1 MASEKFQ
8 LQWNEFQ
15 NNLRQ
20 SLKELRD
27 SEDFCDVTLA
37 CDDESQINVHKVIL
51 AAASPFFQKI
61 LKRNTQ
67 QKPFIYLRGV
77 KFSDLEAVVNFMY
90 QGEVSIYEENLNDFL
105 AVAED
110 FQLKGLSGREKI
122 TETENSTTEKPT
134 KFTSFDSKPT
144 PKQETNSFD
153 IENTDSIPTDNQTV
167 FVNDTEEKFAI
178 ALPAECENKLSVSLT
193 EMSELDDTISSMVV
207 QEGGLWSCTV
217 CGKQSKR
224 KFNLRAH
231 VEVHIDS
238 AGHPCNKCDKTF
250 RSRNSL
256 NFHTYTAHKR
266 NKVE

>member
-1 MASEKFQ
+1 MGTKAKPQMASEKFQ

-20 SLKELRD
+20 SLKELKD

-37 CDDESQINVHKVIL
+37 CDDESQINVHRVIL

-90 QGEVSIYEENLNDFL
+90 QGEVSIFEENLNDFL

-122 TETENSTTEKPT
+122 AETETSKIEKPT
-134 KFTSFDSKPT
+134 QFRSTST
-144 PKQETNSFD
+144 PKQETTSFD
-153 IENTDSIPTDNQTV
+153 IENTDNQTN
-167 FVNDTEEKFAI
+167 FVNDTEEKFAL
-178 ALPAECENKLSVSLT
+178 ALPTEGDNKLSVSLT
-193 EMSELDDTISSMVV
+193 EMSELDETISSMVV

-217 CGKQSKR
+217 CGKVMKR
-224 KFNLRAH
+224 RSNLRAH

-256 NFHTYTAHKR
+256 NFHTYTAHKK
-266 NKVE
+266 NKLE

>member
-20 SLKELRD
+20 SLKELKD

-37 CDDESQINVHKVIL
+37 CDDESQINVHRVIL

-61 LKRNTQ
+61 LKRNNQ

-77 KFSDLEAVVNFMY
+77 KFSNLEAVVNFMY
-90 QGEVSIYEENLNDFL
+90 QGEVSIFEENLNDFL

-122 TETENSTTEKPT
+122 AETETSKLEKPS
-134 KFTSFDSKPT
+134 KFSCFDSKPT

-153 IENTDSIPTDNQTV
+153 TENTDLTLTENQTD

-178 ALPAECENKLSVSLT
+178 AVPAECENKLSVSLT